1 MDTSDGCWEA
11 VKARGVPI
19 ASTHVQQR
27 IRNPAGLKILQVA
40 WFRIFHF
47 FLQRIM
53 AFTLRSTMWPEESDG
68 RPPHPP
74 TNLSDKIVIR
84 DKSQFGSGI
93 QMKKKKA
100 APGSPPFGAGP
111 DAASYPAFNSSKVNP
126 WRPVPAS
133 DLPGPAACGIGPT
146 ASTDPFPRSAT
157 PGSRCTSRPQG

>member
-53 AFTLRSTMWPEESDG
+53 AFSLRSTMWPEESDG
-68 RPPHPP
+68 RPPPPP

-84 DKSQFGSGI
+84 DKSHFGRGI
-93 QMKKKKA
+93 QMKKGRTRNPA
-100 APGSPPFGAGP
+100 LRRGPGCGLLSGVQFVEGEPVE
-111 DAASYPAFNSSKVNP
+111 ASSGV
-126 WRPVPAS
+126 
-133 DLPGPAACGIGPT
+133 
-146 ASTDPFPRSAT
+146 
-157 PGSRCTSRPQG
+157 